1 MVIPV
6 LFTLNHPKNAM
17 IIQITILKLCAF
29 DFFGTEKF
37 YEKALGLEKGKSFS
51 DIFDQAGLEGHNF
64 IIGIGPIF
72 FYFLLFPLGILLHQL
87 SRRYYSD
94 RKILQK
100 FNKKT

>member
-37 YEKALGLEKGKSFS
+37 YEKVLGLEKGKSFS

-72 FYFLLFPLGILLHQL
+72 FYLLIFPLGVLLHQL

-94 RKILQK
+94 KKILQR